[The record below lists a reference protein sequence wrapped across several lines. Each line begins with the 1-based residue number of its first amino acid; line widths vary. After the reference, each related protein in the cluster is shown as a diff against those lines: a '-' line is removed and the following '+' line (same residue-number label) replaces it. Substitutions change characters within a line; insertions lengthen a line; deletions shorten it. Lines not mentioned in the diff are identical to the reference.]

1 MQLIIPKFWRKKRSL
16 IALFLFPFSVI
27 YHLISKINYWLK
39 SRNIYVSK
47 AKIITIGNIN
57 IGGVGKTPVCL
68 SLAEKMNDFNKKLV
82 ILTRGYGGTE
92 EGPLMVKASDDSK
105 KFGDEAVL
113 LAQNFSTYV
122 AKDRLKGIKFLEE
135 LGFEII
141 ITDDGLQDPRFKK
154 DLSILVVDGEFGLGN
169 GLIFPAGP
177 LRESFSSGVKKAD
190 LCVFIEKC
198 EFKIES
204 DKLLIANIES
214 KISLDNKNYI
224 AFAGIGNPEK
234 FFNSVVKAGGVIIDQ
249 FKFGDHH
256 QFKDQELES
265 LILLAKEKKVDLIT
279 TEKDYTRI
287 KEKYREYIKTLPIR
301 ITWQNEEKLK
311 NHLQYL

>member
-204 DKLLIANIES
+204 DKLLIANIEI
-214 KISLDNKNYI
+214 KISLDNKNY
-224 AFAGIGNPEK
+224 
-234 FFNSVVKAGGVIIDQ
+234 IIDQ